1 MYEIMVNRKFSA
13 AHNLREYHGQCENL
27 HGHNWKV
34 EIIVRIKDLDQTGLA
49 LDFKFL
55 KKSADEILKGL
66 DHQYLNELP
75 YFQDL
80 NPTSENIAK
89 FIFNRLTNEF
99 NDEKIKVARVSIWE
113 SEDSCASYFEE

>member
-89 FIFNRLTNEF
+89 FIFNRLANEF